1 MEWLIIFVER
11 LLKMFSFD
19 GDVSRPGLV
28 RRYAPAYARKAPA
41 ASRYTGQPHVDRTV
55 SQPGYAWFPPP
66 KVRLRCAPGAPEG
79 PPDG

>member
-1 MEWLIIFVER
+1 MEWLFIFLER
-11 LLKMFSFD
+11 LLAMWTVD

-41 ASRYTGQPHVDRTV
+41 ARRYTGPSHVDRTV
-55 SQPGYAWFPPP
+55 SQPGYAWFPPA
-66 KVRLRCAPGAPEG
+66 KARLRCAPRAPEG

>member
-11 LLKMFSFD
+11 LLKMLSID
-19 GDVSRPGLV
+19 GDVSRSGLV

-41 ASRYTGQPHVDRTV
+41 ASRYTGQPNVDWTV
-55 SQPGYAWFPPP
+55 SEPGYAWFTPE
-66 KVRLRCAPGAPEG
+66 KTRLRCAPRAPEG